1 LIAAAVPPL
10 GMDPAARADR
20 GTFNGHE
27 TQGRSRTQSP
37 AAGGEPVSAE
47 GPSPTAPGPSFE
59 ERFAA
64 LEREW
69 RQLLPAKL
77 QEALRRMQACR
88 TDPADA
94 AELEEL
100 HRLLHTLAGS
110 AGTFGL
116 HDVGSGARAI
126 EHELDRVMA
135 LPARSGADFDAADR
149 ALQALV
155 ASAPGG

>member
-1 LIAAAVPPL
+1 MTAADPPAL
-10 GMDPAARADR
+10 
-20 GTFNGHE
+20 
-27 TQGRSRTQSP
+27 
-37 AAGGEPVSAE
+37 
-47 GPSPTAPGPSFE
+47 GPSFQ

-69 RQLLPAKL
+69 KQQLPAKL
-77 QEALRRMQACR
+77 HDAQRRLQACR
-88 TDPADA
+88 ADPADSL
-94 AELEEL
+94 ELEEL

-116 HDVGSGARAI
+116 RELGSAARAI
-126 EHELDRVMA
+126 EHELDRVTA
-135 LPARSGADFDAADR
+135 LPLRSGADFDAADR